1 MKKKI
6 IVQNLLTYDEIYFLR
21 RWWFS
26 YTKQVPGYWTQM
38 LIIWCGNIVGSL
50 SKHRTNALVSWNEK
64 KSHTVKYCFWF
75 YCNMFFSKILSL
87 SATNTHYLI
96 SLFNFFSLFSVTFC
110 KQSYTEAYISLFF
123 INISF
128 PWQWRHISFKL
139 SYIGKGKSGK
149 FLWEKDIFNLCHNCK
164 P

>member
-1 MKKKI
+1 MILNKKIKKAHSMKKKII
-6 IVQNLLTYDEIYFLR
+6 IVQNLLTFDEIYFLR

-50 SKHRTNALVSWNEK
+50 SKHRTNALASWNEK
-64 KSHTVKYCFWF
+64 KSHAVNYCFWF

-96 SLFNFFSLFSVTFC
+96 SLFNFFSLFFGNVLHT
-110 KQSYTEAYISLFF
+110 KL
-123 INISF
+123 
-128 PWQWRHISFKL
+128 HISI
-139 SYIGKGKSGK
+139 YIVV
-149 FLWEKDIFNLCHNCK
+149 FH
-164 P
+164 